1 MSGDLK
7 QILSPFTERKNEKRG
22 IRRKKNI
29 CGKKEDKFNWK
40 RQGIIFQSRGMV
52 IRIFDDKGAF
62 YDGKES
68 YDSKNDD
75 EKYAENVE
83 AVVCRCSSK

>member
-1 MSGDLK
+1 
-7 QILSPFTERKNEKRG
+7 
-22 IRRKKNI
+22 
-29 CGKKEDKFNWK
+29 
-40 RQGIIFQSRGMV
+40 MV